1 MKIELIE
8 LNLLNSGVQFGV
20 SEFVSECWGRESSP
34 GVPRIPVRF
43 GQIGGTPFSSIFG
56 GIRISS
62 ILWVSMDSV
71 DSMDSMDS
79 MDFYG
84 FHRFIENENEV
95 ED

>member
-1 MKIELIE
+1 MTCP
-8 LNLLNSGVQFGV
+8 NLCAECGVGSRV
-20 SEFVSECWGRESSP
+20 LGSLEFPSDWGSP
-34 GVPRIPVRF
+34 
-43 GQIGGTPFSSIFG
+43 GGTPFSSIFG

-62 ILWVSMDSV
+62 IFGLSMDSV